1 MFSIKILSS
10 LVVWWLGLDAF
21 IAHGP
26 GSVPD
31 WGTEIPQALVQPK
44 NKNKNNSINK
54 LATWTHFE
62 YIYLNHNI

>member
-54 LATWTHFE
+54 LAT
-62 YIYLNHNI
+62 